1 MDQNN
6 KNNPTIELYK
16 KELMES
22 CTGGKGIPR
31 IIKEVPNIFE
41 TITKL
46 IKDVDITNEER
57 MLSYA
62 AIGYFFVPDDL
73 YPEEILGQIGY
84 IDDVLLSL
92 TVFQEIRSTMIGA
105 EALERNWC
113 LNFGVEEVMDTIY
126 PSLIKKYSNEYISVL
141 DHIGILPD
149 NIDLVIE

>member
-1 MDQNN
+1 MDQN
-6 KNNPTIELYK
+6 KKINPSIELYK
-16 KELMES
+16 KELQES
-22 CTGGKGIPR
+22 CIGGKGIPG

-46 IKDVDITNEER
+46 IKDLDITNEER

-92 TVFQEIRSTMIGA
+92 TVFQEIRSTMMGA

-113 LNFGVEEVMDTIY
+113 LNFGVEEVLDTIY
-126 PSLIKKYSNEYISVL
+126 PSLIKKYPKEYISVL